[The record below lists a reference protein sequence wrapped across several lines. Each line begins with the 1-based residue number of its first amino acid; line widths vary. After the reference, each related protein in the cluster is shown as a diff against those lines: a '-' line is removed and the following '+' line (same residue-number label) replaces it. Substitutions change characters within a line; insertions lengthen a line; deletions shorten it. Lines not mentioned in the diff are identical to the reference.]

1 MPPTTHEPS
10 AGQEQVAI
18 PMTDLAAVIPL
29 QDRNILGES
38 AAPTADVPEP
48 ATLYYLTVIAFLL
61 HVDVEGSCPRCR
73 AAWPC
78 DHLRLAYRLRE
89 AF

>member
-1 MPPTTHEPS
+1 
-10 AGQEQVAI
+10 
-18 PMTDLAAVIPL
+18 MTDLAAVIPL
-29 QDRNILGES
+29 QGKDILGES
-38 AAPTADVPEP
+38 AVSTADVPEP

-61 HVDVEGSCPRCR
+61 HVDVDGACPRCR
-73 AAWPC
+73 EPWPC

>member
-1 MPPTTHEPS
+1 
-10 AGQEQVAI
+10 
-18 PMTDLAAVIPL
+18 MTNLAAVIPL
-29 QDRNILGES
+29 SGRDVLAENVT
-38 AAPTADVPEP
+38 APDADVPEP

-61 HVDVEGSCPRCR
+61 HTNVDGSCPRCR
-73 AAWPC
+73 EVWPC